1 MAQQGTVFNI
11 QRFSLHDGPGIRTT
25 VFLKG
30 CPLACAWCHNPEGI
44 SFDPEVVIVGSR
56 CIRCGECVE
65 VCPQHLPSGDETGFA
80 GDRSDCTACGT
91 CVGVCPTETRQ
102 VVGRSMTVDEVL
114 AEVLKDRVF
123 YDESG
128 GGVTFSGGEPLSQ
141 AAFLLDALGACR
153 AEGVHTAVDTCG
165 YAPRETLVAVAALTD
180 LFLYDVKATDD
191 HVHRK
196 YTGVSNKRILENLE
210 ALGREHSAIWL
221 RVPVIPGVNDC
232 TDHFAAT
239 GALAASIPA
248 VRRVSLLPYHAMGN
262 GKARQVGRPS
272 ELDDLR
278 TPSEVR
284 MQELAAVVEASG
296 VLATIGA

>member
-1 MAQQGTVFNI
+1 MQQGTVFNI

-30 CPLACAWCHNPEGI
+30 CPLACAWCHNPEGM
-44 SFDPEVVIVGSR
+44 SFQPEVVIVGNR

-65 VCPQHLPSGDETGFA
+65 ACPQHLPSGDGTGFA
-80 GDRSDCTACGT
+80 GDRADCTVCGT
-91 CVGVCPTETRQ
+91 CVDVCPTEARQ

-114 AEVLKDRVF
+114 TEVLKDRVF

-141 AAFLLDALGACR
+141 PEFLLAALEACH
-153 AEGVHTAVDTCG
+153 AEGIHAAVDTCG
-165 YAPRETLVAVAALTD
+165 YAPRETLLAVADLTD
-180 LFLYDVKATDD
+180 LFLYDLKATDD
-191 HVHRK
+191 KVHRK
-196 YTGVSNKRILENLE
+196 YTGVSNERIIENLE
-210 ALGREHSAIWL
+210 ALGREHGAIWL

-232 TDHFAAT
+232 TENFAVT
-239 GALAASIPA
+239 GKLASSIPA

-262 GKARQVGRPS
+262 GKRDRVGRPA
-272 ELDDLR
+272 ELSDLR
-278 TPSEVR
+278 SPSEMR
-284 MQELAAVVEASG
+284 MQELAAVVEDAG